1 MMKNTIHE
9 RNLFQVTECSLISCF
24 FASFPANFNTRGV
37 ARARSRRET
46 LRAGLLAPPD
56 ADRRDEGE
64 ESHSASKQPG
74 SPVDRRAT
82 SPAQHRRG
90 VGSRA
95 VWASLGPS
103 RLEGSAS
110 SGGYPASVWTP

>member
-1 MMKNTIHE
+1 MKNTIHE
-9 RNLFQVTECSLISCF
+9 RNSLQVTECSLIACF
-24 FASFPANFNTRGV
+24 FASLPANFNTQGV

-46 LRAGLLAPPD
+46 PRAGLLAQPD
-56 ADRRDEGE
+56 ADRREEGE
-64 ESHSASKQPG
+64 ESHSASKPSG
-74 SPVDRRAT
+74 SPGDRRAT

-90 VGSRA
+90 VGSRV